1 MIAEYTKK
9 DLFNILKVINDAALK
24 YKGIIPSDCW
34 HDPYMSNQELMKEF
48 DAGVRMFGYK
58 ENSVLVGV
66 MGIQK
71 LDEVTL
77 IRHAYILSAHQGMG
91 IGTSL
96 LQYFFEINENPRL
109 LVGTWQNATWAIKF
123 YLKHGFVLHT
133 REKTDQLL
141 KQYWQ
146 VPLQQMESSVVLE
159 KQLM

>member
-66 MGIQK
+66 MGVQE

-77 IRHAYILSAHQGMG
+77 IRHAYILSTHQGMG

-96 LQYFFEINENPRL
+96 LQYFFELNENPRL